1 MADDTSQ
8 EKKQPLWHKW
18 WFWVIVVVVLVLGII
33 GSQEGS
39 SQTPVS
45 AISSTTMSTSPSQSA
60 AVSSSPS
67 ESEQQDSLKV
77 LNSVAQSV
85 GIEPSDVVS
94 YKPDEEHN
102 QNGPYSRVEYRLPA
116 FQGSSGVHAT
126 LNGASVDVVT
136 YHQIR
141 ISSESTQWVMRTQ
154 CCRFIPL
161 RQAYLILL
169 FPIAI
174 FRRQLPSTGRQ
185 KQRIRGIILP
195 IFLRVERFNQTIS

>member
-1 MADDTSQ
+1 M
-8 EKKQPLWHKW
+8 
-18 WFWVIVVVVLVLGII
+18 IVVVVLVLGII

-136 YHQIR
+136 YHQ
-141 ISSESTQWVMRTQ
+141 SDS
-154 CCRFIPL
+154 
-161 RQAYLILL
+161 YLILL

-185 KQRIRGIILP
+185 TQRIRGIILP
-195 IFLRVERFNQTIS
+195 IFLRMERFNQTIS